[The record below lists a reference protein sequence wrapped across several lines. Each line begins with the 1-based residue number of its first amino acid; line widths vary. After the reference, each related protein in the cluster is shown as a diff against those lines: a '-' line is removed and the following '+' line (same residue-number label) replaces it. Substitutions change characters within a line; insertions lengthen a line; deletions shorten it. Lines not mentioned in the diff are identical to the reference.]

1 MNISHIMKVVL
12 VDDELPLRQELRL
25 FPWSEHGY
33 ELAGEAENGEEA
45 LQLCR
50 KVKPQ
55 IVITD
60 ITMPVMNGLDLLR
73 NLREE
78 FASIKVI
85 LLTCHSDF
93 EYAREALRFGAVEY
107 LLKVTMEPEELLHA
121 LSLAR
126 TACLRE
132 QILEANELGNEANGN
147 EPMLANQDYLSGVH
161 SATRKEIEDAVHYI
175 NQNLHNS
182 LSLNV
187 VAEQVQLSPHYFSRL
202 FREETGIS
210 YQNYI
215 TTKRMEKAAYLLRTT
230 TLRVYEVAYEVGIPS
245 YRYFVSMFREYAG
258 IPPTEYKK
266 SGLFL
271 SSAPKG

>member
-1 MNISHIMKVVL
+1 MTDANVMQVVL

-25 FPWSEHGY
+25 FPWREHGF
-33 ELAGEAENGEEA
+33 ELAGEAENGEMA

-50 KVKPQ
+50 KIKPQ

-73 NLREE
+73 TLKDEQLNV
-78 FASIKVI
+78 KVI

-93 EYAREALRFGAVEY
+93 EFAREALRFGAVEY
-107 LLKVTMEPEELLHA
+107 LLKVTMESEELVNA
-121 LSLAR
+121 LNHAR
-126 TACLRE
+126 TAYLRE
-132 QILEANELGNEANGN
+132 RMLEANKQAANLKADSLYG
-147 EPMLANQDYLSGVH
+147 DKDKH
-161 SATRKEIEDAVHYI
+161 SDIPAAVRKEIADAIDYI
-175 NQNLHNS
+175 RENLQHS

-187 VAEQVQLSPHYFSRL
+187 VAEQVNLSPHYFSRL

-210 YQNYI
+210 YQSYI

-230 TLRVYEVAYEVGIPS
+230 SLRVYEVAYEVGIPS
-245 YRYFVSMFREYAG
+245 YRYFASMFREYAG

-266 SGLFL
+266 SGLFV
-271 SSAPKG
+271 SAAPKG